1 MAKKKDKK
9 IDEIFEQTEIEPI
22 EGKAP
27 ETESVLDEDEAA
39 VSDADLRDDEEN
51 SEEADQTPGNDSFKD
66 DEISAENLLDDVR
79 RSLIEENAEVEEEKK
94 PSWWQKLGG
103 GGRKTKTS
111 GDATPAVDEP
121 EEQPVVLD
129 DVDVGPVVEL
139 QESADESIDDL
150 IEMLATDDNEEA
162 LSDTDVLPVD
172 AQVEIEEE
180 QPEVEKVAVDEL
192 KKRAFQGRKSDEEDE
207 DFSDVRAVALEGGE
221 EVFVEVEVKAEDPM
235 EDRIKSFENAL
246 KPYRRYINFG
256 IAFIGI
262 VAIVSV
268 AMLIMNVL
276 KVNGSQFSEPTPTPS
291 NLPYPVK
298 LTIVDSGFSFNL
310 SRGRLED
317 GRWNPSGPEWLEGT
331 EVCRWVAILYSRPLE
346 AALRTLTQKDQLE
359 LVMSNGDVLVY
370 DVYSITQM
378 SIEDMQAV
386 SSNSSC
392 LLLVL
397 ADANTDTRLVVT
409 AYP

>member
-129 DVDVGPVVEL
+129 DVDIGPVVEL